1 MGGHAELASLVAA
14 QVTNTIAAAMAGMG
28 GKEVEPEAMLPL
40 DAFVAGR
47 HTPDEAFDEALEG
60 LEGMVGI

>member
-1 MGGHAELASLVAA
+1 LVAA